1 MRISVHREAHRSTI
15 GSEEGMME
23 FIILL
28 IVVVV
33 LGIAS
38 LRWGFDS
45 TDDINS
51 SEWERRKQ
59 WNAFYLESKVHSQP
73 AQPIGRYYLN

>member
-1 MRISVHREAHRSTI
+1 
-15 GSEEGMME
+15 ME

-59 WNAFYLESKVHSQP
+59 WNAFYLESEVHSQP

>member
-1 MRISVHREAHRSTI
+1 
-15 GSEEGMME
+15 ME